1 MQNGTEISQKSLF
14 ILSKEINHVEL
25 PKLEEIK

>member
-1 MQNGTEISQKSLF
+1 MQNRTEISQKPLF
-14 ILSKEINHVEL
+14 ILSKEINHIEF